1 LEAEVP
7 VDGRAALTNQDRK
20 FWSPGQEV
28 LSWLTGIIPIDA
40 KVLDIGPGTAPFS
53 RADMFVDWTK
63 PDTIPDHKFRA
74 CDIHRDRL
82 PFDDKTFDFVYCRHV
97 LEDLYNPFLIVAEM
111 SRVAKAVYIETPSP
125 LAEVCRGIDG
135 DSPPWRGYHHHRFLI
150 WNRGGILFFLTKYPI
165 IEYLDFAD
173 ATTAIVGRLRDNP
186 GNWNS
191 HFLWRDQIEVRYLQH
206 EADYFIVKNYAATVT
221 TAIKEGLESAE
232 EFTKT
237 MATRR
242 SL

>member
-1 LEAEVP
+1 MSFA
-7 VDGRAALTNQDRK
+7 GHAALTNQDRK
-20 FWSPGQEV
+20 FWLPREEV
-28 LSWLTGIIPIDA
+28 VVWLTSIIPVDA
-40 KVLDIGPGTAPFS
+40 KVLDIGPGTAPFR

-63 PDTIPDHKFRA
+63 PSDIPDHKFQA
-74 CDIHRDRL
+74 CDIHRNRL

-111 SRVAKAVYIETPSP
+111 SRVAKAGYIETPSP
-125 LAEVCRGIDG
+125 LAEICRGIDG
-135 DSPPWRGYHHHRFLI
+135 NSPPWRGYHHHRFLI
-150 WNRGGILFFLTKYPI
+150 WNRDGILFFLTKYPI

-173 ATTAIVGRLRDNP
+173 EATAIVGRLRDNP
-186 GNWNS
+186 RYWNS

-206 EADYFIVKNYAATVT
+206 EADYAIAKDYTAVVSA
-221 TAIKEGLESAE
+221 AIKEGLEGAE

-237 MATRR
+237 MVTVR

>member
-1 LEAEVP
+1 MP

-111 SRVAKAVYIETPSP
+111 SRVAKAGYIETPSP

-173 ATTAIVGRLRDNP
+173 ETTAIVGRLRDNP

-206 EADYFIVKNYAATVT
+206 EADYLIVKNYAATVT